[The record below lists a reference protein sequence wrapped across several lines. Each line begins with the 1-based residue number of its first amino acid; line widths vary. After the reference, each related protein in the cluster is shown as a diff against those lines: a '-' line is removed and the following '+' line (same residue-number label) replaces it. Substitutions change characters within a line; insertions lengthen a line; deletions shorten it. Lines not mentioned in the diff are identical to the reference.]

1 MNKIVSVKDFYKN
14 IKGVGK
20 VKELIK
26 DKSYVNYE
34 DNLISNSFFV
44 KNELGEYKRY
54 YKKNMFTNVSKR
66 RDKILDSILE

>member
-26 DKSYVNYE
+26 DKIYVNYE